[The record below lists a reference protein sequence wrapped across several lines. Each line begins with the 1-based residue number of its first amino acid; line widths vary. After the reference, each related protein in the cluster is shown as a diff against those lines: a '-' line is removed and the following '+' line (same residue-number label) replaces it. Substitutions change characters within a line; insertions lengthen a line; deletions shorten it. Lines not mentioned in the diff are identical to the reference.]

1 MTKKADTTQIM
12 QIPVRITYLLEST
25 KEIIEQQET
34 VLPVP
39 VDDEIING
47 MHEEALFTGKSYEE
61 ISSPIVTRSVAENMA
76 RDQGKQDLLA
86 QIAKDHKTNILTEVS
101 ITGKVIVP
109 RTSAAKRN

>member
-25 KEIIEQQET
+25 KEIIEQQEN

-47 MHEEALFTGKSYEE
+47 MHEEALLTGRSYEE
-61 ISSPIVTRSVAENMA
+61 VISPIVTRSVAESMA
-76 RDQGKQDLLA
+76 RDQAKQDHLA
-86 QIAKDHKTNILTEVS
+86 HISRDHNTNILTEVS
-101 ITGKVIVP
+101 IAGKVVVP